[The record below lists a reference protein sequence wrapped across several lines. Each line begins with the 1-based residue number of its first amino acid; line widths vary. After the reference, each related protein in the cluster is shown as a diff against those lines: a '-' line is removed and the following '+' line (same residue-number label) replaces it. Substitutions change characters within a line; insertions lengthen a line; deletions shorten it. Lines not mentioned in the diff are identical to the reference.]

1 MGILFSGK
9 DSSGS
14 PEIFTIESLRF
25 DTLKLELTAPCDGT
39 GVIVAAPGV
48 CVELTPC
55 DVVEVGEGVVV
66 GLCEGVAVGLGFV
79 PVQPS
84 TSTDAQ
90 IVNSKRINK
99 IFLSI

>member
-1 MGILFSGK
+1 VGILFSGK

-39 GVIVAAPGV
+39 GVTVTPGI

-55 DVVEVGEGVVV
+55 DVVEVGEDVAV
-66 GLCEGVAVGLGFV
+66 GPCEGVAVGLGV
-79 PVQPS
+79 VLVQPS